1 MQVDV
6 EFFSADSQVGLT
18 VNHDFERVKTV
29 DINPLSDV
37 ELTLVY
43 QKRPFNV
50 LLYNLWAHCS
60 FRMPANESFSQ
71 LVKTKNSDSP
81 RVVARL

>member
-1 MQVDV
+1 MQVNV
-6 EFFSADSQVGLT
+6 KFFGTDSQVGLI

-29 DINPLSDV
+29 YINPLSDV

-50 LLYNLWAHCS
+50 LLDDLWAHCS
-60 FRMPANESFSQ
+60 FRMPPNESFSQ

-81 RVVARL
+81 RVVAGL